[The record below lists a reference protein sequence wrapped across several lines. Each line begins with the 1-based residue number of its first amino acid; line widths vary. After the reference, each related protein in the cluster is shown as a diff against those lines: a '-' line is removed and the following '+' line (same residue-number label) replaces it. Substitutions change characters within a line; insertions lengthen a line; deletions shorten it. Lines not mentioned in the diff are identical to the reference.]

1 MTLDRDINHSLS
13 EKASIRVK
21 ASKLFRH
28 LSSVELL
35 GFDRLQKVII
45 YLFFYYLIVKE
56 KNHEEIKKKFDK
68 GEAL

>member
-28 LSSVELL
+28 LSSVELF

-45 YLFFYYLIVKE
+45 YLFFY
-56 KNHEEIKKKFDK
+56 
-68 GEAL
+68 

>member
-21 ASKLFRH
+21 AASKLFRH
-28 LSSVELL
+28 LAAVELF

-45 YLFFYYLIVKE
+45 
-56 KNHEEIKKKFDK
+56 
-68 GEAL
+68 